1 MASPQYQYILY
12 EVKNK
17 LAKITLNRP
26 RKKNAIK
33 LDMMAEITDALN
45 QASKDDNVV
54 VCLLTGAGDFYCSG
68 NDLTNFQ
75 DQQDRGGSMEENL
88 KYGSDLLESFVRAFI
103 DFPKQLIAAVNGP
116 AVGIAVTTLGLVDVV
131 YASDK
136 ATFNTP
142 FTTLGQCAEGCSSY
156 TFSKIMGPSLAS
168 EVLYFGR
175 KLTAQDAKRCGLVAD
190 VFPAGSFRDEV
201 DRRVN
206 EYAKLPPKTLMA
218 AKKLCRDVD
227 RARLHQAVTSELKT
241 LNVLWV
247 SEECMQGVMNFLM
260 RKSKL

>member
-75 DQQDRGGSMEENL
+75 DQQDRGGKVL
-88 KYGSDLLESFVRAFI
+88 FVFHR
-103 DFPKQLIAAVNGP
+103 FPKQLIAAVNGP

-136 ATFNTP
+136 ATLRIYTYRTVCRGLFILHLLQDHGSI
-142 FTTLGQCAEGCSSY
+142 LG
-156 TFSKIMGPSLAS
+156 II
-168 EVLYFGR
+168 
-175 KLTAQDAKRCGLVAD
+175 
-190 VFPAGSFRDEV
+190 